1 MSTAT
6 KPAPGSALRI
16 RSWRYRMA
24 EHDLR
29 QRVEVSDDGRTLAT
43 AEVTTAG
50 SGGTARVSLHAEPG
64 HITPG
69 CRVSLVDAVLDLPEV
84 QESARVEAAFRLGD
98 SESLLRLQQRC
109 AGGSTRPAGWS
120 TLFSADLPYRRAGRT
135 SPAQPATSLWAHN
148 ACMRPL
154 RPPQGVLT
162 DGVISLRVPS
172 VEDVDAFVS
181 YAAGQ
186 GGGLGEAWLPLP
198 YAGASRERCLWMV
211 ADWLAGWA
219 GEGSYK
225 GPALLLTIAAS
236 PEPVGMVGFVCGG
249 TGTIELVLSV
259 APSWQGQGLATR
271 AVVLAAG
278 WLTRERGA
286 EVVELRAGC
295 DSPACQRIAVKSGFA
310 LAGTV
315 SSIVE
320 ATGTVV
326 DDLRYISE
334 AGEQRAC
341 HQPPLSDLGGQS

>member
-50 SGGTARVSLHAEPG
+50 SGGTARLSLHAEPG

-109 AGGSTRPAGWS
+109 PGGSTRPAGWS
-120 TLFSADLPYRRAGRT
+120 TLFSADLPFRRAGRT

-172 VEDVDAFVS
+172 VEDADAFAS

-198 YAGASRERCLWMV
+198 YAARPGSAACGWSPTGWPGGWPGTRTSRRSLRTSRRSRAAVTSRARRRRTAGA
-211 ADWLAGWA
+211 
-219 GEGSYK
+219 
-225 GPALLLTIAAS
+225 
-236 PEPVGMVGFVCGG
+236 
-249 TGTIELVLSV
+249 
-259 APSWQGQGLATR
+259 ATR
-271 AVVLAAG
+271 RSPRPRGRAA
-278 WLTRERGA
+278 L
-286 EVVELRAGC
+286 
-295 DSPACQRIAVKSGFA
+295 
-310 LAGTV
+310 
-315 SSIVE
+315 
-320 ATGTVV
+320 
-326 DDLRYISE
+326 
-334 AGEQRAC
+334 
-341 HQPPLSDLGGQS
+341 